1 MEMCL
6 LLVCSDQDAAG
17 LLMTVLA
24 EMGIKAEHTP
34 SVAFGLERIE
44 EQQFDAIAFDYR
56 GDAVSDEF
64 LARLRQSDKNG
75 TTMLI
80 ALVDEE
86 CNSRPLFGRGANFV
100 LYRPLTAERT
110 RLSMNAARG
119 LMRGERRSSARA
131 QVYST
136 ANVSYP
142 GAPDLDAMLINIS
155 DSGTLISTEPRKLG
169 EGKVYFEFALPGQ
182 GQLVRLSGEVAWQDF
197 SGRAGINFLDVPQ
210 SSRKLIQA
218 WLQQNVTWSGEQPV
232 IERFALEPK
241 LKGAKKPS
249 QSSVDTSADISAASP
264 AASSADISGLAS
276 AYSSADDSTEAS
288 PGDRRRNERVPC
300 QIGATVHPVGVTTPN
315 RCSLSDISE
324 GGCYVEMPSPL
335 PGKADVE
342 IVVRTSDRKFKIRG
356 EVLSSHPGFGMGVRF
371 VFQDSGER
379 EEILQV
385 MALLSAARA

>member
-1 MEMCL
+1 MDMCL
-6 LLVCSDQDAAG
+6 LLVCADQDAAG
-17 LLMTVLA
+17 LFMTVLA
-24 EMGIKAEHTP
+24 EMEIKAEHTP
-34 SVAFGLERIE
+34 SISHGLERID
-44 EQQFDAIAFDYR
+44 EQEFDAIAFDYR
-56 GDAVSDEF
+56 GDEASNEF

-86 CNSRPLFGRGANFV
+86 CNSRPLFGLGANFV

-110 RLSMNAARG
+110 RLSMSAARG

-155 DSGTLISTEPRKLG
+155 DSGTLISSQPRKLG

-197 SGRAGINFLDVPQ
+197 SGRAGINFVDVPQ
-210 SSRKLIQA
+210 ASRKLIQT
-218 WLQQNVTWSGEQPV
+218 WLQKNANWAGDEPV
-232 IERFALEPK
+232 IERFALGPD
-241 LKGAKKPS
+241 LSGSKK
-249 QSSVDTSADISAASP
+249 SAHRSAG
-264 AASSADISGLAS
+264 SSAHES
-276 AYSSADDSTEAS
+276 AEDSAEDSAEAS
-288 PGDRRRNERVPC
+288 NPGDRRQNERVPC
-300 QIGATVHPVGVTTPN
+300 QIGATVHPVGGTTPN
-315 RCSLSDISE
+315 HCSLSDISE

-335 PGKADVE
+335 PGNADVE

-371 VFQDSGER
+371 TFQDTGER
-379 EEILQV
+379 EEILRV
-385 MALLSAARA
+385 LALLSAARARDEQPC